1 MQSLFFKGQIDNI
14 KNFVIAPG
22 ESILLFGTH
31 KTSSYRTKII
41 KKEDNGVIVCLSNE
55 KKRVKALLSVCK
67 VKAFYQSKEYK
78 ESDPY
83 SRQVVVSDNGKVFIG
98 NLDKVGD
105 QMVIRRGSSL
115 FSTFQAPET
124 FWWVL
129 DQQLKS

>member
-22 ESILLFGTH
+22 ESIFLFGSH

-41 KKEDNGVIVCLSNE
+41 QREDNGVIVCLSKE

-78 ESDPY
+78 DSDPY
-83 SRQVVVSDNGKVFIG
+83 PRQVVVSDNGKVFIG

-115 FSTFQAPET
+115 FATYQAPET

>member
-1 MQSLFFKGQIDNI
+1 MHSLFFKGQIDNI
-14 KNFVIAPG
+14 KNLVIAPG
-22 ESILLFGTH
+22 ESIFLFGSH

-41 KKEDNGVIVCLSNE
+41 QREDNGVIVCLSKE

-83 SRQVVVSDNGKVFIG
+83 PREVVVLDNGKVFIG
-98 NLDKVGD
+98 NLDKVD
-105 QMVIRRGSSL
+105 NQMVIRRGSSI
-115 FSTFQAPET
+115 FATYQTPGT

>member
-14 KNFVIAPG
+14 KNLVIAPG
-22 ESILLFGTH
+22 ESIFLFGSH

-41 KKEDNGVIVCLSNE
+41 QREDNGVIVCLSKE

-83 SRQVVVSDNGKVFIG
+83 PRQVVVLDNGKVFIG
-98 NLDKVGD
+98 NLDKVGGHL
-105 QMVIRRGSSL
+105 VIRRGSSI
-115 FSTFQAPET
+115 FATYQTPGT